1 MDTQGIIEKI
11 LADAGAE
18 AEKINTEAKQEL
30 SSRQT
35 SLANQL
41 KLYRDE
47 SKSLAGQATEDK
59 KSHILAAAR
68 MDVARQQ
75 LTEKRALLEEVFDK
89 ATEQLTNLADEEYKD
104 LMKKLM
110 VESAETGDEEVVVD
124 TNEKRIDHEF
134 IKQVNRE
141 LGPGFKGNLRLS
153 DEKVEIGGGFVLK
166 RGRIRNNVSVSV
178 LIDKARKELEADL
191 ANELFETV

>member
-153 DEKVEIGGGFVLK
+153 DERTEIGGGFVLK